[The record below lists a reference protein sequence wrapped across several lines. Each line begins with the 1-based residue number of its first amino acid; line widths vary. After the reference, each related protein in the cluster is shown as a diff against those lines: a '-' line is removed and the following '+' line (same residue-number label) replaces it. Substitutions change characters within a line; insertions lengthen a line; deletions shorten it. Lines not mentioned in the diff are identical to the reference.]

1 MTGSGGVSST
11 PGLLD
16 SIIGVS
22 GILDHPHARVMTMES
37 VARSY
42 AMNSQR
48 FSFQAAKHVIA
59 SQRLAM
65 TFRHTSAFPR
75 RDAPEVLHENCPS
88 RNEGAGNTGCT
99 LHPRSRVQK
108 CTTKTHTSIQVQRRQ
123 SGIPC
128 AMVLR
133 LVSCSPRRS
142 GFFGTVALRIL
153 ARPPGRARAP
163 PQDLRSE

>member
-1 MTGSGGVSST
+1 MTTECKVPTQFS
-11 PGLLD
+11 
-16 SIIGVS
+16 
-22 GILDHPHARVMTMES
+22 
-37 VARSY
+37 
-42 AMNSQR
+42 NSQAYR
-48 FSFQAAKHVIA
+48 TRAF
-59 SQRLAM
+59 
-65 TFRHTSAFPR
+65 TFPR

-133 LVSCSPRRS
+133 LLSGSPRRS
-142 GFFGTVALRIL
+142 GFLVPVIDGVTPADLTPASRRQDHTSSPSASAPFVYRRI
-153 ARPPGRARAP
+153 RVHRIPP
-163 PQDLRSE
+163 

>member
-1 MTGSGGVSST
+1 MSANQKR
-11 PGLLD
+11 LLEH
-16 SIIGVS
+16 SCLLHRI
-22 GILDHPHARVMTMES
+22 
-37 VARSY
+37 
-42 AMNSQR
+42 
-48 FSFQAAKHVIA
+48 FAA
-59 SQRLAM
+59 LAM

-99 LHPRSRVQK
+99 LPPRSRVQK

-133 LVSCSPRRS
+133 LISCSPRRS
-142 GFFGTVALRIL
+142 GFLATVASGVTTADLTPASRRQDHTSSPSAAVYAKGFDGL
-153 ARPPGRARAP
+153 GTRPPK
-163 PQDLRSE
+163 L